1 VKKENKLVNNRGIW
15 KGRKKLKVDLE
26 MKWGKAKKE
35 SRCKEKKKG
44 EESCPVLSGMNI
56 QQNGVGK
63 CNSRY
68 SVGKEDRCC
77 GPHKGRK
84 IVTAT

>member
-35 SRCKEKKKG
+35 SRRKEKKK
-44 EESCPVLSGMNI
+44 V
-56 QQNGVGK
+56 
-63 CNSRY
+63 
-68 SVGKEDRCC
+68 
-77 GPHKGRK
+77 RK
-84 IVTAT
+84 AVRS